1 MFDSATDPSFV
12 VLEKAFFDL
21 LCRLLRHRPYAVH
34 AALDEHV
41 RLVWP
46 KCVVSGS
53 SRPDIIDFASAV
65 QSLSYTYQTYW
76 KHSNPSPS
84 GEVEALVLFLTSP
97 PVAIEAIVGEWA
109 QRQGQHVDALVSAVG
124 HLSTSLSSIAAS
136 SFPRVPGDPQAA
148 GHFDIVDNR
157 DVPETPQLADT
168 HPGLSFDI
176 LAHPA
181 LPFIF
186 LAAELAWQ
194 SAHAV
199 TFLNSISDDAP
210 EGSPEFAESLFTLW
224 KSSLKFAHEG
234 RQGHPM
240 RLAVCYLFACMA
252 ASAHRADKA
261 GDSTAM
267 TGLTRRI
274 TSSPQNI
281 MWLWDV
287 SFVALSMQVHHANKG
302 TGTLCNGEE
311 EFLAAYAHRLP
322 SILHLF
328 HRVFEAEH
336 STLLKVPLDPDHSSP
351 QRGPSCRDA
360 RLVSAILYS
369 AISSLSW
376 KAVLDMFGISVDEE
390 KLSQLVG
397 DAYEYGRIFQ
407 SESDLDDGHR
417 LSSDTDEFP
426 AHLLSAARRNA
437 VSRYT
442 VRKPSLMQQVLAELD
457 KGARG
462 HNIDLRGEWSVV

>member
-1 MFDSATDPSFV
+1 MFDSAADPSFV
-12 VLEKAFFDL
+12 VLEKGFFDL

-53 SRPDIIDFASAV
+53 SGPDIIDFASAAD
-65 QSLSYTYQTYW
+65 SLSYTYQTYW

-84 GEVEALVLFLTSP
+84 GEVEALVLFLISP

-124 HLSTSLSSIAAS
+124 HLCTSLSSIAAS

-157 DVPETPQLADT
+157 DVPETPQLANT

-194 SAHAV
+194 SAQAV
-199 TFLNSISDDAP
+199 TLLNSISDDAP
-210 EGSPEFAESLFTLW
+210 EGSPEFVESLFTLW
-224 KSSLKFAHEG
+224 KSSLKFVHEG
-234 RQGHPM
+234 SQGHPM

-261 GDSTAM
+261 GDSTTM

-281 MWLWDV
+281 MWLWDITY
-287 SFVALSMQVHHANKG
+287 VALSMQVHHANGG
-302 TGTLCNGEE
+302 TGTSCTEEE

-328 HRVFEAEH
+328 HRVFEAKH

-351 QRGPSCRDA
+351 QHGPSCRDA

-369 AISSLSW
+369 TVSSLPW
-376 KAVLDMFGISVDEE
+376 KAVMDMFGISIDDDT
-390 KLSQLVG
+390 LSQLLD
-397 DAYEYGRIFQ
+397 DAYEYGRTLPCGHN
-407 SESDLDDGHR
+407 SDDEHG
-417 LSSDTDEFP
+417 LSSGTEEIP

-442 VRKPSLMQQVLAELD
+442 VRKSSLMQQVLAELD
-457 KGARG
+457 KGARA
-462 HNIDLRGEWSVV
+462 HNVDLRGE

>member
-1 MFDSATDPSFV
+1 M
-12 VLEKAFFDL
+12 LEKVFFDL

-46 KCVVSGS
+46 KCVASGPS
-53 SRPDIIDFASAV
+53 YPDIIDFASAV
-65 QSLSYTYQTYW
+65 ESLSYTYQTYW
-76 KHSNPSPS
+76 KHSNSSPS

-97 PVAIEAIVGEWA
+97 PVAIEAIVGEWV
-109 QRQGQHVDALVSAVG
+109 QRRGPHVDALVSAVG
-124 HLSTSLSSIAAS
+124 HLCTSLSSIAAS

-148 GHFDIVDNR
+148 GPFDIVDNR
-157 DVPETPQLADT
+157 DVPETSQLADT
-168 HPGLSFDI
+168 RPGLLFDI

-199 TFLNSISDDAP
+199 TLLNSTSDDAP
-210 EGSPEFAESLFTLW
+210 EGSPEFTEPLFALW
-224 KSSLKFAHEG
+224 KPSLKFAHEE
-234 RQGHPM
+234 RQGHHM

-281 MWLWDV
+281 MWLWDITY
-287 SFVALSMQVHHANKG
+287 VALYTQVHHANGG
-302 TGTLCNGEE
+302 TGTSCTEEE
-311 EFLAAYAHRLP
+311 EFLVAYAHRLP

-351 QRGPSCRDA
+351 QQGPPCRDA

-369 AISSLSW
+369 AIASLSW
-376 KAVLDMFGISVDEE
+376 KTVLDMFGISVGEE
-390 KLSQLVG
+390 MLSQLVG
-397 DAYEYGRIFQ
+397 DAYEYGRILQ
-407 SESDLDDGHR
+407 SERDLDDGHR
-417 LSSDTDEFP
+417 LSPDTDENP

-442 VRKPSLMQQVLAELD
+442 VRKPSLMQQVLSELD
-457 KGARG
+457 KGARSKP
-462 HNIDLRGEWSVV
+462 RV